1 MFKARRAQM
10 ALLITMHDEL
20 IKKLDEQIKVE
31 REFINKLEVFMAFE
45 TKVEAEKLR
54 REEQE
59 ELKKRISESDRK
71 Y

>member
-45 TKVEAEKLR
+45 TKMETEKLR

-59 ELKKRISESDRK
+59 ELKKRISDSDRK